1 MYVLFLRVLLD
12 DMELIRNL
20 RIIMCVVIKN
30 VFWFWVMFFYL
41 KKKKVVCEWYLK

>member
-30 VFWFWVMFFYL
+30 CFDFELCFFI
-41 KKKKVVCEWYLK
+41 